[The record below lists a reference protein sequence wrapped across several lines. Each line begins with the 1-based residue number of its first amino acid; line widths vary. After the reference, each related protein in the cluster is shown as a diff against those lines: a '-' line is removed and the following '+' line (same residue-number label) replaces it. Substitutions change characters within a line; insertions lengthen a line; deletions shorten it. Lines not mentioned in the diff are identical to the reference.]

1 MRYHNLPPGRLP
13 DEVRNQLI
21 AASKIEQDK
30 LPGESAARTR
40 AINRITALA
49 MFAYPELFKE

>member
-1 MRYHNLPPGRLP
+1 MKYRPLNGRLP